1 MARSLSV
8 AQGTTRCAFDGFCKQ
23 NAAPGAAI
31 HAPGEFPCAHRH
43 IKAGQILYRAGDELH
58 SIYPVKAGCLKA
70 TFPAEG
76 SRDQVVGFYMRSD
89 LVGLDAIGSGK
100 YATTVT
106 ALEDSEVCMLPYGQL
121 EDHCQQ
127 NNSLRRR
134 FESLL
139 GRELNTDKGSMAML
153 GSMTAEERMAT
164 FILNMSARFSALGYS
179 ASEFRIQMTR
189 DDMGSYLGLRLE
201 TVSRILHRLQDLEL
215 LAINGRE
222 LQILDRPALER
233 IAHARNEPR
242 RK

>member
-1 MARSLSV
+1 MARSPSV
-8 AQGTTRCAFDGFCKQ
+8 NHGSTRCAFDGFCRQ
-23 NAAPGAAI
+23 DASPGAAI
-31 HAPGEFPCAHRH
+31 RTPGEFPCAHRH

-76 SRDQVVGFYMRSD
+76 ARDQVVGFYMRSD
-89 LVGLDAIGSGK
+89 LVGLDAIGSGR

-106 ALEDSEVCMLPYGQL
+106 ALEDSEVCMLSYLQL

-127 NNSLRRR
+127 NNELRRR

-139 GRELNTDKGSMAML
+139 GRELNAEQGSMAML

-179 ASEFRIQMTR
+179 SSEFRMQMTR

-201 TVSRILHRLQDLEL
+201 TVSRILHRLQDLKL
-215 LAINGRE
+215 LSINGRE
-222 LQILDRPALER
+222 LQILDRAGLER
-233 IAHARNEPR
+233 LAHARTDGR
-242 RK
+242 